1 MGRLNNINSETNIF
15 KQKIEDKVIVMKKF
29 KLGFLLLE
37 LLLLVLIIVFR
48 NNITVIIAL
57 FLMGFLIKG
66 FVFLNLDKAMVKAQE
81 LLDKVI
87 LGQQNFE
94 FKTTKI
100 QWIDTLLEKA
110 KGLTQKIQEI
120 MRRYEST
127 NQKIT
132 HQMLELSN
140 VSAKLTSSTEEIATT
155 VNDLSEIG
163 LKNADSVQF
172 VNHQINVLDDDMLR
186 ILENAETSYLVAKDS
201 GDVIKETI
209 ASFRETI
216 GAVYKIKDENNTV
229 VKEMSQLTSYFEE
242 IDMII
247 HAVNAIADQTQ
258 LLALNASIEAARAG
272 DAGRG
277 FAVVAGEVSKLA
289 DESSKSSE
297 KIQELLGNI
306 SRNVRGLT
314 SNIEEQSRLIDE
326 NVKKSEEAIGKTTV
340 IDEALDMNLHA
351 VQDIKELAAKQKD
364 QVSHI
369 RDTTNAINNSI
380 QHTTAVTEEINASVQ
395 GQVDVVEFIDTI
407 VVTLNEEVSQVSKSL
422 EQIVKNEVKRN
433 R

>member
-1 MGRLNNINSETNIF
+1 
-15 KQKIEDKVIVMKKF
+15 MKKF

-48 NNITVIIAL
+48 NNFTVIIAL
-57 FLMGFLIKG
+57 FLIGFIIKG
-66 FVFLNLDKAMVKAQE
+66 IVFLNLDKAMVKAQE

-87 LGQQNFE
+87 SGQQNFE
-94 FKTTKI
+94 FKSTKI
-100 QWIDTLLEKA
+100 QWIDALLEKA
-110 KGLTQKIQEI
+110 KSLAQKVQQI
-120 MRRYEST
+120 MHRYEST

-132 HQMLELSN
+132 HQMGELSN
-140 VSAKLTSSTEEIATT
+140 VSTKLTSSTEEIATT

-201 GDVIKETI
+201 GNVIKETI
-209 ASFRETI
+209 ASFKETI
-216 GAVYKIKDENNTV
+216 GAVYKIKNENNTV

-340 IDEALDMNLHA
+340 IDEALDMNLQA

-369 RDTTNAINNSI
+369 RDTANEINDSI

-395 GQVDVVEFIDTI
+395 GQVDVVEFIDSI
-407 VVTLNEEVSQVSKSL
+407 VATLNEEVSQVSKSL
-422 EQIVKNEVKRN
+422 EQMVKHEVKRN

>member
-1 MGRLNNINSETNIF
+1 
-15 KQKIEDKVIVMKKF
+15 MKKF

-48 NNITVIIAL
+48 NNFTVIIAL
-57 FLMGFLIKG
+57 FLMGFIIKG
-66 FVFLNLDKAMVKAQE
+66 IVFLNLDKAMVKAQE

-87 LGQQNFE
+87 SGQQNFE
-94 FKTTKI
+94 FKSTKI
-100 QWIDTLLEKA
+100 QWIDALLEKA
-110 KGLTQKIQEI
+110 KSLAQKVQQI
-120 MRRYEST
+120 MHRYEST

-132 HQMLELSN
+132 HQMGELSN
-140 VSAKLTSSTEEIATT
+140 VSTKLTSSTEEIATT

-201 GDVIKETI
+201 GNVIKETI
-209 ASFRETI
+209 ASFKETI
-216 GAVYKIKDENNTV
+216 GAVYKIKNENNTV

-340 IDEALDMNLHA
+340 IDEALDMNLQA

-369 RDTTNAINNSI
+369 RDTANEINDSI

-395 GQVDVVEFIDTI
+395 GQVDVVEFIDSI
-407 VVTLNEEVSQVSKSL
+407 VATLNEEVSQVSKSL
-422 EQIVKNEVKRN
+422 EQMVKHEVKRN

>member
-1 MGRLNNINSETNIF
+1 
-15 KQKIEDKVIVMKKF
+15 MKKF
-29 KLGFLLLE
+29 KLVFLLLE

-48 NNITVIIAL
+48 NNFTVIIAL
-57 FLMGFLIKG
+57 FLIGFIIKG
-66 FVFLNLDKAMVKAQE
+66 IVFLNLDKAMVKAQE

-87 LGQQNFE
+87 SGQQNFE
-94 FKTTKI
+94 FKSTKI
-100 QWIDTLLEKA
+100 QWIDALLEKA
-110 KGLTQKIQEI
+110 KSLAQKVQQI
-120 MRRYEST
+120 MHRYEST

-132 HQMLELSN
+132 HQMGELSN
-140 VSAKLTSSTEEIATT
+140 VSTKLTSSTEEIATT

-201 GDVIKETI
+201 GNVIKETI
-209 ASFRETI
+209 ASFKETI
-216 GAVYKIKDENNTV
+216 GAVYKIKNENNTV

-340 IDEALDMNLHA
+340 IDEALDMNLQA

-369 RDTTNAINNSI
+369 RDTANEINDSI

-395 GQVDVVEFIDTI
+395 GQVDVVEFIDSI
-407 VVTLNEEVSQVSKSL
+407 VATLNEEVSQVSKSL
-422 EQIVKNEVKRN
+422 EQMVKHEVKRN

>member
-1 MGRLNNINSETNIF
+1 
-15 KQKIEDKVIVMKKF
+15 MKKF

-37 LLLLVLIIVFR
+37 LLLLVLIVVFR
-48 NNITVIIAL
+48 NNFTVIIAL
-57 FLMGFLIKG
+57 FLMGFIIKG
-66 FVFLNLDKAMVKAQE
+66 IVFLNLDKAMVKAQE

-87 LGQQNFE
+87 SGQQNFE
-94 FKTTKI
+94 IKSTKI
-100 QWIDTLLEKA
+100 QWIDALLEKA
-110 KGLTQKIQEI
+110 KSLAQKIQQI
-120 MRRYEST
+120 MHRYEST

-132 HQMLELSN
+132 HQMGELSN
-140 VSAKLTSSTEEIATT
+140 VSTKLTSSTEEIATT

-172 VNHQINVLDDDMLR
+172 VNHQINVLDNDMLR

-201 GDVIKETI
+201 GNVIKETI
-209 ASFRETI
+209 ASFKETI
-216 GAVYKIKDENNTV
+216 GAVYKIKNENNTV

-340 IDEALDMNLHA
+340 IDEALDMNLQA

-369 RDTTNAINNSI
+369 RDTANEINDSI

-395 GQVDVVEFIDTI
+395 GQVDVVEFIDSI
-407 VVTLNEEVSQVSKSL
+407 VATLNEEVSQVSKSL
-422 EQIVKNEVKRN
+422 EQMVKHEVKRN

>member
-1 MGRLNNINSETNIF
+1 
-15 KQKIEDKVIVMKKF
+15 MKKF

-37 LLLLVLIIVFR
+37 LLLLVLIILFR
-48 NNITVIIAL
+48 NNFTVIIAL
-57 FLMGFLIKG
+57 FLIGFIIKG
-66 FVFLNLDKAMVKAQE
+66 IVFLNLDKAMVKAQE

-87 LGQQNFE
+87 SGQQNFE
-94 FKTTKI
+94 FKATKI
-100 QWIDTLLEKA
+100 QWIDALLEKA
-110 KGLTQKIQEI
+110 KSLAQKVQQI
-120 MRRYEST
+120 MHRYEST

-132 HQMLELSN
+132 HQMGELSN
-140 VSAKLTSSTEEIATT
+140 VSTKLTSSTEEIATT

-201 GDVIKETI
+201 GNVIKETI
-209 ASFRETI
+209 ASFKETI

-340 IDEALDMNLHA
+340 IDEALDMNLQA

-369 RDTTNAINNSI
+369 RDTANEINDSI

-395 GQVDVVEFIDTI
+395 GQVDVVEFIDSI
-407 VVTLNEEVSQVSKSL
+407 VATLNEEVSQVSKSL
-422 EQIVKNEVKRN
+422 EQMVKHEVKRN

>member
-1 MGRLNNINSETNIF
+1 
-15 KQKIEDKVIVMKKF
+15 MKKF

-37 LLLLVLIIVFR
+37 LLLLVLIVVFR
-48 NNITVIIAL
+48 NNFTVIIAL
-57 FLMGFLIKG
+57 FLMGFIIKG
-66 FVFLNLDKAMVKAQE
+66 IVFLNLDKAMVKAQE

-87 LGQQNFE
+87 SGQQNFE
-94 FKTTKI
+94 IKSTKI
-100 QWIDTLLEKA
+100 QWIDALLEKA
-110 KGLTQKIQEI
+110 KSLAQKIQQI
-120 MRRYEST
+120 MHRYEST

-132 HQMLELSN
+132 HQMGELSN
-140 VSAKLTSSTEEIATT
+140 VSTKLTSSTEEIATT

-172 VNHQINVLDDDMLR
+172 VNHQINVLDNDMLR

-201 GDVIKETI
+201 GNVIKETI
-209 ASFRETI
+209 ASFKETI
-216 GAVYKIKDENNTV
+216 GAVYKIKNENNTV

-340 IDEALDMNLHA
+340 IDEALDMNLQA

-369 RDTTNAINNSI
+369 RDTANEINDSI

-395 GQVDVVEFIDTI
+395 GQVDVVEFIDSI
-407 VVTLNEEVSQVSKSL
+407 VATLNEEVNQVSKSL
-422 EQIVKNEVKRN
+422 EQMVKHEVKRN